1 MVEKIEG
8 FAQEAL
14 RVGLEPKNSEFAGN
28 GEKVSAV
35 ALDPGLLWSMC
46 TPARAPDYWRFCW
59 SLFFWGVTF
68 VS

>member
-14 RVGLEPKNSEFAGN
+14 RVVLEPKNSEFAGD

-35 ALDPGLLWSMC
+35 APDPGLLWSMC
-46 TPARAPDYWRFCW
+46 TPAGAPRCGG
-59 SLFFWGVTF
+59 SVGV
-68 VS
+68 SSSGM

>member
-46 TPARAPDYWRFCW
+46 TPARAPRCGG
-59 SLFFWGVTF
+59 SVGVSSSG
-68 VS
+68 VRLL

>member
-14 RVGLEPKNSEFAGN
+14 RVGLEPKNSEFARD

-35 ALDPGLLWSMC
+35 APDPGLLWSLC
-46 TPARAPDYWRFCW
+46 TPAGTPHCGG
-59 SLFFWGVTF
+59 SVGV
-68 VS
+68 SSSRM

>member
-14 RVGLEPKNSEFAGN
+14 RVGLEPKNSEFARD

-35 ALDPGLLWSMC
+35 AADPGLLWSLC
-46 TPARAPDYWRFCW
+46 TPAGTP
-59 SLFFWGVTF
+59 
-68 VS
+68 

>member
-14 RVGLEPKNSEFAGN
+14 RVGLEPKNSEFGRD

-35 ALDPGLLWSMC
+35 APDPGLLWSLC
-46 TPARAPDYWRFCW
+46 PPAGTPWCGG
-59 SLFFWGVTF
+59 SVGV
-68 VS
+68 SSSRM